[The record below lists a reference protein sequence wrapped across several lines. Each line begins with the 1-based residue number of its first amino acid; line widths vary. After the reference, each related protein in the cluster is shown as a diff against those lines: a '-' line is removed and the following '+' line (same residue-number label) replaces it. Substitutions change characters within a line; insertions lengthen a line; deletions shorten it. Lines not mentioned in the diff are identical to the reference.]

1 MLSVALAVW
10 CRLRLDLL
18 MGAQLPFFTIF
29 LAVLLT
35 AWYGGLWPALVAVT
49 LGAVASDFFL
59 LRPRGTLTLDFDTGM
74 ALAAFIT
81 TSLGIALLG
90 GSMHGARRRA
100 ESAAESAREQAA
112 AREMAET
119 ALRAANETLEARVQ
133 ARTADLDEVNQSLQA
148 SEERYRLLIEA
159 KRAEEKLQDSEA
171 KFRSY
176 IENAPVAV
184 IVRDGAGRLADCNPA
199 ACAMLGRPASEL
211 KDLPPLTIYFDE
223 DHEEVLRGFEM
234 LTREGS
240 FEGEHRMKHR
250 DGATIWASVRAVTLN
265 DGGSLAYC
273 MDISA
278 RKSSESTLREER
290 DWFANVVATVPVVI
304 CSFRRRRDGS
314 VHFPF
319 ANRRLEHIYA
329 LRAEDLARDASPIF
343 ARMHPDDADR
353 VRDSIEESARALSVW
368 RAEFRVRNPARGD
381 IWVEGH
387 SVPALES
394 NGDILWQGY
403 VTDITERKSTAET
416 LQAAETSLQ
425 LMIEGVSDHAIFML
439 DPTGNILTWNKGA
452 ERIDGYSADEI
463 LGRNFSCLFTPQA
476 IAAGKPQLELAQAA
490 ANGKADVDGWRV
502 RKNGS
507 RFWANGT
514 VAALYD
520 DRRQV
525 RGFAKVTRDL
535 TAKRRNDEL
544 LRSVLDHTLDGIIG
558 IDEQGVISMINRAGE
573 TIFGQSEAEVIG
585 NNVRMLMPAPY
596 HAEHDSYLA
605 NYLKSGEA
613 KIIGIG
619 REVRGLRK
627 DGSTFPIDLAVTEFR
642 LDNQRFFVGIVR
654 DISER
659 KTLETQLRQSQK
671 MEAFGQLAGGVAH
684 DFNNL
689 LTVISGYSD
698 ILLTTLPPDDV
709 NREMIDEIRRAG
721 ERATSLTRQ
730 LLAFTR
736 QQVLEP
742 RIVDLNAILK
752 DTESMLRR
760 LIGEDVQF
768 ASVLREDISPVTIDP
783 GQMEQVLLN
792 LRAGRFVMLAISDT
806 GSGMTAAVKSRIF
819 EPFFTTKGGKGTGL
833 GLAVVQGVVKQSG
846 GVIELYSEVGVGTTF
861 KIYLPASSGER
872 SMPVEPLLQRSL
884 SGHETILLVED
895 EEGVRQ
901 LAVVALQRFGYQVL
915 TAPSGKAALQFMAAH
930 HDEVH
935 LLVTDVVMPG
945 MSGRQLAETLQET
958 HSGLKVLFLSG
969 YTDDAVVRHGVLQAN
984 VAFLQKPFSPASL
997 ARKVREVLDND

>member
-1 MLSVALAVW
+1 
-10 CRLRLDLL
+10 
-18 MGAQLPFFTIF
+18 
-29 LAVLLT
+29 
-35 AWYGGLWPALVAVT
+35 
-49 LGAVASDFFL
+49 
-59 LRPRGTLTLDFDTGM
+59 
-74 ALAAFIT
+74 
-81 TSLGIALLG
+81 
-90 GSMHGARRRA
+90 
-100 ESAAESAREQAA
+100 
-112 AREMAET
+112 
-119 ALRAANETLEARVQ
+119 
-133 ARTADLDEVNQSLQA
+133 
-148 SEERYRLLIEA
+148 
-159 KRAEEKLQDSEA
+159 
-171 KFRSY
+171 
-176 IENAPVAV
+176 
-184 IVRDGAGRLADCNPA
+184 
-199 ACAMLGRPASEL
+199 
-211 KDLPPLTIYFDE
+211 
-223 DHEEVLRGFEM
+223 
-234 LTREGS
+234 
-240 FEGEHRMKHR
+240 
-250 DGATIWASVRAVTLN
+250 
-265 DGGSLAYC
+265 

-439 DPTGNILTWNKGA
+439 DPTGRILTWNKGA

-476 IAAGKPQLELAQAA
+476 IAAGKPQLELAEAA

-558 IDEQGVISMINRAGE
+558 IDEQGIISMINRAGE
-573 TIFGQSEAEVIG
+573 TIFGRSEAEVIG
-585 NNVRMLMPAPY
+585 NNVRMLMPTPY
-596 HAEHDSYLA
+596 HAEHDSYLT
-605 NYLKSGEA
+605 NYLRTGEA

-627 DGSTFPIDLAVTEFR
+627 DGSIFPIDLAVTEFR

-721 ERATSLTRQ
+721 DRATSLTRQ

-742 RIVDLNAILK
+742 RIVDLNEILK

-768 ASVLREDISPVTIDP
+768 ASVLREDISSVTVDP

-792 LRAGRFVMLAISDT
+792 LAVNARDAMPRGGKLTIETNEVDLLDEYVRQHPDARAGRFVMLAISDT
-806 GSGMTAAVKSRIF
+806 GSGMTAEVKSRIF

-846 GVIELYSEVGVGTTF
+846 GAIEVYSEAGVGTTF

-872 SMPVEPLLQRSL
+872 SMPVEPLLQRSPR
-884 SGHETILLVED
+884 GRETILLVED

-984 VAFLQKPFSPASL
+984 VAFLQKPFTPASL
-997 ARKVREVLDND
+997 ARKVREVLDNG